1 LSGLLDLLRPP
12 PHRGPLIAAGAV
24 LVTLGIALE
33 EVRLDDKLPTG
44 VHLLILAVAAG
55 AIYALGVQV
64 VQQGRPYAFQSVL
77 LVCGLLLLFPALL
90 TLADVLGADF
100 DEFPAGAL
108 VWTSLLYAG
117 AALYPAVARSSSIC
131 ALIGALALGLAAM
144 AFANWVFDADSAE
157 TYRWLLALAA
167 IAYVI
172 VCLALRGAAPRHSE
186 QMANAAGLAVLI
198 LGLTAILPVLTAFL
212 FPFGAPAA
220 GPLPN
225 GWELVVF
232 AAGCGLVAYG
242 AVDRAP
248 GPAYLGVANL
258 AVFLVSA
265 AVSDD
270 DTLLYWPA
278 LILAL
283 GLGTMFAGLRPREPL
298 PPEPSAYTTGDVPL
312 ASRTED
318 EPVLRVRDDSPPS

>member
-33 EVRLDDKLPTG
+33 EVRLDDTFPTG
-44 VHLLILAVAAG
+44 VHLVILAVAAG

-90 TLADVLGADF
+90 TLSDVLGADF
-100 DEFPAGAL
+100 DEFPAGAI

-117 AALYPAVARSSSIC
+117 AALYPAVARGSSIC
-131 ALIGALALGLAAM
+131 ALIGALALGLALM
-144 AFANWVFDADSAE
+144 AFANWVFGANSPA

-172 VCLALRGAAPRHSE
+172 VSLALRGAAPRHSE
-186 QMANAAGLAVLI
+186 QMVNAAGLAVLI
-198 LGLTAILPVLTAFL
+198 LGLTAIVPVIAAFL
-212 FPFGAPAA
+212 FPFGAPAS

-225 GWELVVF
+225 GWELVVL

-265 AVSDD
+265 GISDE

-283 GLGTMFAGLRPREPL
+283 GLGTMFAGLRPRRPL
-298 PPEPSAYTTGDVPL
+298 PPEPSGYTTGDVPL

>member
-44 VHLLILAVAAG
+44 VHLVILAVAAG

-100 DEFPAGAL
+100 GEFPAGAV

-117 AALYPAVARSSSIC
+117 AALYPAVARGSSIC

-144 AFANWVFDADSAE
+144 AFANWVFGADSAA

-167 IAYVI
+167 VAYVI
-172 VCLALRGAAPRHSE
+172 VSLALRGTAPRHSE

-198 LGLTAILPVLTAFL
+198 LGLTAVVPVFTAFL
-212 FPFGAPAA
+212 FPFGAAAA

-265 AVSDD
+265 AVSDE

>member
-1 LSGLLDLLRPP
+1 LPGLRDLLRPP

-24 LVTLGIALE
+24 LVTLGVALE
-33 EVRLDDKLPTG
+33 EVRLDDRLHTG
-44 VHLLILAVAAG
+44 VHFVILTVAATT
-55 AIYALGVQV
+55 IYALGVQV
-64 VQQGRPYAFQSVL
+64 VQEGRPYAFQSVL
-77 LVCGLLLLFPALL
+77 LICGLGLLYPALL
-90 TLADVLGADF
+90 TFADVLGADF
-100 DEFPAGAL
+100 DGFPAGAI
-108 VWTSLLYAG
+108 VWTTLLFAG
-117 AALYPAVARSSSIC
+117 AALFPAIERRSAIC
-131 ALIGALALGLAAM
+131 ALVAALALGVTALA
-144 AFANWVFDADSAE
+144 FVNWVFEADSVT
-157 TYRWLLALAA
+157 TYRWLLAVAA
-167 IAYVI
+167 IAYV
-172 VCLALRGAAPRHSE
+172 VASLALRGAAPRHSE

-198 LGLTAILPVLTAFL
+198 LGLTAIVPVVTAFL

-265 AVSDD
+265 GISDE

-278 LILAL
+278 LILVL

>member
-44 VHLLILAVAAG
+44 VHLVILAVAAG

-77 LVCGLLLLFPALL
+77 LVCGLLLLYPALL

-100 DEFPAGAL
+100 REFPAGAL

-117 AALYPAVARSSSIC
+117 AALYPAVARGSSIC

-144 AFANWVFDADSAE
+144 AFANWVFGANSAE

-198 LGLTAILPVLTAFL
+198 LGLTAIVPVLTAFL

-225 GWELVVF
+225 GWELVVL

-258 AVFLVSA
+258 AIFLVSA
-265 AVSDD
+265 AVSDE

-283 GLGTMFAGLRPREPL
+283 GVGTMFAGLRPREPL
-298 PPEPSAYTTGDVPL
+298 PPEPSGYTTGDVPL
-312 ASRTED
+312 ASRAED